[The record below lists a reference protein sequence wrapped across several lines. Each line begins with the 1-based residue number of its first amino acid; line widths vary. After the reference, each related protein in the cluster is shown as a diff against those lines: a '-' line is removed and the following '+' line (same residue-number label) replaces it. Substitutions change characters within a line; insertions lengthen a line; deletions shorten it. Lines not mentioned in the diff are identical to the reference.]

1 MAEDSPNIEAAPDAP
16 PPEPQAAVAPE
27 PQVTVA
33 PVAAPEPVAPVPESQ
48 APVAA
53 EPVAPAPEPRVPAA
67 PEPVAVEPEL
77 PAIAYDM
84 PLLRIE
90 GVVKKFGAFRA
101 VDRLSL
107 DIRAGEFFALLGP
120 SGCGKTTLLR
130 MLAGFE
136 TPDEGRI
143 LLDGKDIA
151 QVLPHER
158 PVNMM
163 FQNYALFPHLSV
175 RDNIAFGLKRAN
187 LPRPEIDARVAELVA
202 LVKLDG
208 LEKRKPDQLSGGQ
221 KQRVAL
227 ARSLARRPQVL
238 LLDEPLAALDKKLR
252 ESTQLELMEL
262 QRRLGMTFIIVT
274 HDQEEAMTMASRIGV
289 MDAGRLEQVA
299 TPRELYEAPA
309 SRWIAEFVGDVNM
322 IEGQIEASEAHRLTI
337 STRDAGTLIIAEPRT
352 APAKTTVSVAIRPEK
367 IKLSRRSPASDGG
380 NAGAINRLEGVVAGV
395 SYLGGLTTYT
405 VRLDAGAVLRSSMAN
420 TARLDVHA
428 YSAGQ
433 RVTAWFA
440 PDDAVVLEQ

>member
-1 MAEDSPNIEAAPDAP
+1 MTEDTAETAPDADP
-16 PPEPQAAVAPE
+16 PKPEPQASVAPE
-27 PQVTVA
+27 PAVAPQPVVA
-33 PVAAPEPVAPVPESQ
+33 PV
-48 APVAA
+48 
-53 EPVAPAPEPRVPAA
+53 
-67 PEPVAVEPEL
+67 VAV
-77 PAIAYDM
+77 DM
-84 PLLRIE
+84 PLLRIDA
-90 GVVKKFGAFRA
+90 VVKKFGAFRA

-107 DIRAGEFFALLGP
+107 DIKAGEFFALLGP

-151 QVLPHER
+151 QVLPHQR

-175 RDNIAFGLKRAN
+175 RNNIAFGLKRASM
-187 LPRPEIDARVAELVA
+187 PRSEIDTRVAELVA
-202 LVKLDG
+202 LLKLEG

-274 HDQEEAMTMASRIGV
+274 HDQEEAMTVASRIGV

-299 TPRELYEAPA
+299 TPRELYEAPS
-309 SRWIAEFVGDVNM
+309 SRWIAEFVGDIN
-322 IEGQIEASEAHRLTI
+322 IFDGQVETRDAGRLAI
-337 STRDAGTLIIAEPRT
+337 STRDAGTIIVAEPR
-352 APAKTTVSVAIRPEK
+352 APITKTVVSVAIRPEK
-367 IKLSRRSPASDGG
+367 VKLSRRGPVSDAV
-380 NAGAINRLEGVVAGV
+380 NAHAINRLEGTVTDV
-395 SYLGGLTTYT
+395 SYLGGLTTYK
-405 VRLDAGAVLRSSMAN
+405 VKLDTGAVLRSSMAN
-420 TARLDVHA
+420 TARLDLDA
-428 YSAGQ
+428 YTMSQ
-433 RVTAWFA
+433 RVIAWFT
-440 PDDAVVLEQ
+440 PDDCVVLEQ